1 MRLLIAIGGGLLAS
15 SAMAAPAPPTP
26 GALIHRLYAAKDMPI
41 SHRDF
46 ARYFS
51 ADLTRAYWRDRAAAD
66 RRHEVPL
73 LDGDFRYD
81 AQDFEIT
88 ELAIATVNAGPER
101 ADVGASFR
109 NFGKPTKIRYTLCR
123 RPNGAWRIMDVSMPS
138 GGLRELYHLP
148 PALQSP
154 GC

>member
-1 MRLLIAIGGGLLAS
+1 MRRLIIIALVLGVGTAAAA
-15 SAMAAPAPPTP
+15 AMAPK
-26 GALIHRLYAAKDMPI
+26 ALIRRLYAAKDMPI

-46 ARYFS
+46 ARYFV
-51 ADLTRAYWRDRAAAD
+51 ADLTRAYWRDRAKAD

-81 AQDFEIT
+81 AQDFDIQRLVIGADAED
-88 ELAIATVNAGPER
+88 ASHATVTAR
-101 ADVGASFR
+101 FR

-123 RPNGAWRIMDVSMPS
+123 REDGAWRIKDVSMPS
-138 GGLRELYHLP
+138 GSLRRLYHLP
-148 PALQSP
+148 PATLAP

>member
-1 MRLLIAIGGGLLAS
+1 MRLLKILGVSLLAS
-15 SAMAAPAPPTP
+15 SAMAAAPASPE
-26 GALIHRLYAAKDMPI
+26 ALIHRLYAAKDMPI

-66 RRHEVPL
+66 RRREVPL

-88 ELAIATVNAGPER
+88 DLAIVPVSAGAER
-101 ADVGASFR
+101 AEVAASFR
-109 NFGKPTKIRYTLCR
+109 NFGKAAKVRYTLCR

-138 GGLRELYHLP
+138 GGLRDLYHLP

>member
-1 MRLLIAIGGGLLAS
+1 MRLFIAIGAGLLGS
-15 SAMAAPAPPTP
+15 SAVAAAPAPPE
-26 GALIHRLYAAKDMPI
+26 ALIHRLYAAKDMPI
-41 SHRDF
+41 SHRAF
-46 ARYFS
+46 TRYFS

-88 ELAIATVNAGPER
+88 ELAIATVSTGPER
-101 ADVGASFR
+101 AEVAASFR

-123 RPNGAWRIMDVSMPS
+123 RANGAWRIMDVSMPS
-138 GGLRELYHLP
+138 GGLRDLYHLP